1 MSGRDD
7 RRAENNMRISAN
19 RIHAALVALFILFPA
34 GFASATAQAQKIDEL
49 QRGFERPPDD
59 ARIMMRWWWFGPS
72 VTRPE
77 LEREMRVMKE
87 GGIGGFEVQPVY
99 PLTLDD
105 PEKGIRNFPFL
116 SDEYIDA
123 LRFVSAK
130 ARELGLRMDL
140 TVGSGWPYGGPQV
153 SIDEAAGMLRS
164 ERVKIEAGSRRV
176 AVPNISA
183 GEKLIAVFLVQ
194 PRGPAIDSESIREIT
209 DIKDGVVQLPTGLE
223 ASHEVLF
230 FISSRT
236 GMQVKRPAI
245 GAEGFVLDHLDQTA
259 TNNYLKKVGDRL
271 MQAFGSQPPYAI
283 FCDSLEVYNQDW
295 TSNFLEE
302 FRKRRGYDLKP
313 YLPALIADIGP
324 KTASIRHDWGETIT
338 DLLNERFLA
347 PLHDW
352 SQRNHTRLRM
362 QDYGIPA
369 ATLSSNAY
377 VDLPE
382 GEGPQWKVLRATRW
396 ASSAS
401 HIYGRPVTSSETWTW
416 LHSPVFRASPLDV
429 KAEADLH
436 FLVGI
441 NQLIGHGWPYTPPSV
456 EYPGWR
462 FYAAGVFNEKNPWWI
477 VMPDLALYL
486 QRVSFLLRQ
495 GQPANDVALYLP
507 NDDAWASFS
516 TGHVTMIDTLRD
528 VVGPDVIPRTLEAGY
543 DFDFFDDA
551 ALTKVG
557 RVEKDKLVLGSN
569 KYRVIVLPGVN
580 RIPLET
586 LRKLEEFVKGGGV
599 LIATQRLPALAPGL
613 QATPAEQEELRQIVR
628 RLFDGPSAP
637 AHFVKDENA
646 EFKNTL
652 TGLLPPDVLLSPAAP
667 EIGFVHR
674 RTDDAEIY
682 FVANTSNT
690 RQSVSATF
698 RVGNMQAESWD
709 PMTGS
714 VSATQLAK
722 GASGIR
728 LDLQPYE
735 SRVLVFSRRALAHPT
750 PAGPTTIISEIDL
763 SSGWQVSFGENG
775 KPVMMDHLRSW
786 TDDEETRYFSGV
798 ATYEKN
804 IDVKENML
812 QPEIKVRLD
821 FGEGT
826 AIPPLNLRA
835 GMQAWLDGP
844 VREAAI
850 VYVNGRRAGSV
861 WCPPYSLDVTRL
873 LRRGENKLRI
883 VVGNLAL
890 NYMAGHR
897 LPDYRLL
904 NLRYG
909 ERFSAQDMD
918 KVRPVPSGLLGGIRL
933 LALKDR

>member
-1 MSGRDD
+1 
-7 RRAENNMRISAN
+7 MRIILN
-19 RIHAALVALFILFPA
+19 RIRSALTSLILVLA
-34 GFASATAQAQKIDEL
+34 GLAASAPAQTINEL

-59 ARIMMRWWWFGPS
+59 ARIMMRWWWFGPA
-72 VTRPE
+72 VTKPE

-116 SDEYIDA
+116 SEEYIDA

-140 TVGSGWPYGGPQV
+140 TVGSGWPFGGPQV
-153 SIDEAAGMLRS
+153 SIDAAAGMLRS

-183 GEKLIAVFLVQ
+183 GEKLVAVFLVQ
-194 PRGPAIDSESIREIT
+194 PRGQSIDAKSIRDVA
-209 DIKDGVVQLPTGLE
+209 DIKDGVVQLPAGLD
-223 ASHEVLF
+223 ASYEVLF

-245 GAEGFVLDHLDQTA
+245 GGEGFVLDHLNHAA
-259 TNNYLKKVGDRL
+259 TDNYLNKVGDRL
-271 MQAFGSQPPYAI
+271 MQAFGSQPPYAV

-295 TSNFLEE
+295 TRDFLDE
-302 FRKRRGYDLKP
+302 FEKRRGYDLKP

-324 KTASIRHDWGETIT
+324 KTESVRHDWGETIT
-338 DLLNERFLA
+338 DLLNERFLV

-382 GEGPQWKVLRATRW
+382 GEGPQWKVVRATRW

-436 FLVGI
+436 FLIGI
-441 NQLIGHGWPYTPPSV
+441 NQLIGHGWPYTPPGV

-477 VMPDLALYL
+477 VMPELALYL

-507 NDDAWASFS
+507 NHDAWASFS
-516 TGHVTMIDTLRD
+516 SGHVQMIDTLRD
-528 VVGPDVIPRTLEAGY
+528 LVGPDVIPRTLEAGY
-543 DFDFFDDA
+543 DFDFFDDT
-551 ALTKVG
+551 ALMKVG
-557 RVEKDKLVLGSN
+557 RVEKDSLVLGSN
-569 KYRVIVLPGVN
+569 RYRVVVLPGVN

-599 LIATQRLPALAPGL
+599 LIATRRLPALAPGL
-613 QATPAEQEELRQIVR
+613 RATESEQEQVRAIVR

-637 AHFVKDENA
+637 AHFVTDEKA
-646 EFKNTL
+646 QLTSTL
-652 TGLLPPDVLLSPAAP
+652 AGLLQPDVLLTPAVP
-667 EIGFVHR
+667 EIGFIHR
-674 RTDDAEIY
+674 RMIDAEIY
-682 FVANTSNT
+682 FVANTSNV
-690 RQSVSATF
+690 RQSVTATF
-698 RVGNMQAESWD
+698 RVENMQAESWD
-709 PMTGS
+709 PMTGK
-714 VSATQLAK
+714 VSAAQLPA
-722 GASGIR
+722 GTSRRGVR
-728 LDLQPYE
+728 LDLEPYE
-735 SRVLVFSRRALAHPT
+735 SRILVFSRRALAPT
-750 PAGPTTIISEIDL
+750 KSAGPSTIMSEIDL
-763 SSGWQVSFGENG
+763 SSGWQVAFGEDG
-775 KPVMMDHLRSW
+775 KPAMMDHLRSW

-798 ATYEKN
+798 ATYKKD

-812 QPEIKVRLD
+812 QQGLVVRLD

-826 AIPPLNLRA
+826 AIPQQNLRA

-844 VREAAI
+844 VREAAV
-850 VYVNGRRAGSV
+850 VYVNGQRAGSV
-861 WCPPYSLDVTRL
+861 WCPPYSLDLTRL
-873 LRRGENKLRI
+873 LRRGENRLRI

-909 ERFSAQDMD
+909 ERFQAQDMD

-933 LALKDR
+933 VALKDR

>member
-1 MSGRDD
+1 MSI
-7 RRAENNMRISAN
+7 ISN
-19 RIHAALVALFILFPA
+19 RIRSALIAWPILILA
-34 GFASATAQAQKIDEL
+34 GLAASAPAQAQTINEL

-59 ARIMMRWWWFGPS
+59 ARIMMRWWWFGPA
-72 VTRPE
+72 VTKPE

-194 PRGPAIDSESIREIT
+194 PRGPSIDAESIREIT
-209 DIKDGVVQLPTGLE
+209 DIKDGVVQLPAGLD

-245 GAEGFVLDHLDQTA
+245 GAEGFVLDHLNRGA
-259 TNNYLKKVGDRL
+259 TDNYLNKVGDRL

-295 TSNFLEE
+295 TSDFLEE
-302 FRKRRGYDLKP
+302 FKKRRGYDLKP

-324 KTASIRHDWGETIT
+324 KTESIRHDWGETIT
-338 DLLNERFLA
+338 DLLNERFLV

-382 GEGPQWKVLRATRW
+382 GEGSQWKVVRASRW

-401 HIYGRPVTSSETWTW
+401 HLYGHTVTSSETWTW

-441 NQLIGHGWPYTPPSV
+441 NQLIGHGWPYTPPAV

-507 NDDAWASFS
+507 NNDAWANFS
-516 TGHVTMIDTLRD
+516 AGHANMIDTLREL
-528 VVGPDVIPRTLEAGY
+528 VGPDVIPRTLEAGY
-543 DFDFFDDA
+543 DFDFFDDG
-551 ALTKVG
+551 ALTSVG
-557 RVEKDKLVLGSN
+557 RVEKDALVLGSN
-569 KYRVIVLPGVN
+569 RYRVVVLPGVN

-599 LIATQRLPALAPGL
+599 LIATRRLPALAPGL
-613 QATPAEQEELRQIVR
+613 KATESEQEHVREIVR
-628 RLFDGPSAP
+628 RLFEGPSAP

-646 EFKNTL
+646 QLRSTL
-652 TGLLPPDVLLSPAAP
+652 AGLLQPDVLLSPAVP
-667 EIGFVHR
+667 EIGFIHR
-674 RTDDAEIY
+674 RVNDAEIY
-682 FVANTSNT
+682 FIANTSNV
-690 RQSVSATF
+690 RQSVNATF
-698 RVGNMQAESWD
+698 RVENMQAESWN

-714 VSATQLAK
+714 VSAAQLPA
-722 GASGIR
+722 GTSRSAVR
-728 LDLQPYE
+728 LDLEPYE
-735 SRVLVFSRRALAHPT
+735 SRILVFSRRALAPPKT
-750 PAGPTTIISEIDL
+750 TGPSTIMSEIDL
-763 SSGWQVSFGENG
+763 SSGWQVAFGENG
-775 KPVMMDHLRSW
+775 KPIMMDHLRSW
-786 TDDEETRYFSGV
+786 TVDEETRYFSGV
-798 ATYEKN
+798 ATYEKD
-804 IDVKENML
+804 IDVKENLL
-812 QPEIKVRLD
+812 QQGLMVRLD

-826 AIPPLNLRA
+826 AIPQLNLRA

-844 VREAAI
+844 VREAAV

-861 WCPPYSLDVTRL
+861 WCPPYSLDLTRL
-873 LRRGENKLRI
+873 LRRGENRLRI

-918 KVRPVPSGLLGGIRL
+918 KVRPVPSGLLGKIRL
-933 LALKDR
+933 VALKNR